1 MVDAYLIGV
10 AIQAIKNSNTDTF
23 YNKEVTKRLKMDD
36 IKTYESLPVELKY
49 DCNNDP
55 SEVEIELLRRDVH
68 CAWTF
73 NYWHWAWFVRF
84 KNGPRYKYAIIE
96 FLETGIRVLLFAWG
110 QEISEKNACFSIV
123 GDENRIEWDQQFKTS
138 LNWGQILKIIYNLSC
153 SYTSKSFSRTSKN
166 CKDFATEFGEKV
178 SYNFKKSDINFN
190 KSCSI

>member
-10 AIQAIKNSNTDTF
+10 AIQAIKNSTTKTF

-36 IKTYESLPVELKY
+36 IRNAQSMVTCLEY
-49 DCNNDP
+49 DCYDDP
-55 SEVEIELLRRDVH
+55 SDVDIELIRRDVH
-68 CAWTF
+68 CAWSF

-96 FLETGIRVLLFAWG
+96 YLETGIRVLLFAWG

-123 GDENRIEWDQQFKTS
+123 GDENKISWDAQFKTS
-138 LNWGQILKIIYNLSC
+138 LKWGKILKIIYDLSV
-153 SYTSKSFSRTSKN
+153 SYTSGEFSRTSKN

-178 SYNFKKSDINFN
+178 SHNFKKSKIDFN